1 VTPETA
7 SAPQHQLAPYVKAI
21 RRRAGLI
28 ALVTLAALG
37 VSLALSLTATKQ
49 YTAVARLFLHQE
61 NPVNNIVSTGGDQ
74 APADP
79 QRDLNSR
86 VSLITS
92 QTVAQQVIDKL
103 GLHTTTKKLLE
114 DKVSADVDGD
124 TDIAQVSVKDP
135 DPQQAARIANEFADQ
150 YVSSRRDASR
160 ATILEAAKLA
170 QSQLDQL
177 TPVERAGAQGREL
190 ARRARELQIN
200 AALQTGNVEI
210 VGHALVPEDPSSPRT
225 VLSAIVALILG
236 LLVGLALAVGLEFLD
251 RRVRDLEDVEAY
263 GRPILASIPQ
273 HEGPIAEVFEAD
285 FAVREAFLTF
295 ATSLRFFNLGREVNV
310 LAITSPG
317 PGEGKTSA
325 TLGLAAAL
333 TNIGLRVVTI
343 ESDLRRP
350 MFGQYLG
357 IEGGAG
363 LSTVLAGVSTFEH
376 ELVDV
381 DARTLQPMRGS
392 GSSDTPY
399 FSILS
404 AGPIPPNPQGLLS
417 SPEMSNVVARARAIA
432 DVVLLDTAPIGTVND
447 VVTLAELTNGIA
459 LLVRLGQTRRDALN
473 HALRVLDNVPAP
485 VLGFV
490 VNGARRGGARYYGYD
505 RPNRSRDLVTN

>member
-1 VTPETA
+1 MTPDAA

-37 VSLALSLTATKQ
+37 VSLALSLSATKVYTAT
-49 YTAVARLFLHQE
+49 ARLFLHQG
-61 NPVNNIVSTGGDQ
+61 NPVSSIVNNGGDQ
-74 APADP
+74 SPADP

-92 QTVAQQVIDKL
+92 QTVAQAVIDKL
-103 GLHTTTKKLLE
+103 RLQTTTKKLLE
-114 DKVSADVDGD
+114 DEVSADVAGD
-124 TDIAQVSVKDP
+124 TDIAQVAVKDE
-135 DPQQAARIANEFADQ
+135 DPNQAAKIADEFAAQ
-150 YVSSRRDASR
+150 YVANRQEAAR

-177 TPVERAGAQGREL
+177 TPEERNGAQGREL

-210 VGHALVPEDPSSPRT
+210 VDRAQVPADPSSPRT
-225 VLSAIVALILG
+225 ALSAIVAVILG

-251 RRVRDLEDVEAY
+251 RRLRDVDDVEVY
-263 GRPILASIPQ
+263 NRPILASVPT
-273 HEGPIAEVFEAD
+273 HSGGIAEAFESD

-325 TLGLAAAL
+325 TLGLSAAL
-333 TNIGLRVVTI
+333 TSIGLRVITI

-350 MFGQYLG
+350 MFSEYVGLNT
-357 IEGGAG
+357 GAG

-376 ELVDV
+376 QLIDI
-381 DARTLQPMRGS
+381 DARTLHPIGGS
-392 GSSDTPY
+392 GTGDVPY
-399 FSILS
+399 FSILP

-417 SPEMSNVVARARAIA
+417 SPEMANVIARARAMA

-459 LLVRLGQTRRDALN
+459 LLVRLGATRRDALV
-473 HALRVLDNVPAP
+473 HALRILDNVSAP

-490 VNGARRGGARYYGYD
+490 VNGARRGGAKYYGYD
-505 RPNRSRDLVTN
+505 KPRASAEVPV

>member
-1 VTPETA
+1 MTPDAA

-37 VSLALSLTATKQ
+37 VSLALSFTATKQ
-49 YTAVARLFLHQE
+49 YTATARLFLHQE
-61 NPVNNIVSTGGDQ
+61 NPVTSIVSNGSDQ
-74 APADP
+74 SPADP

-92 QTVAQQVIDKL
+92 QTVAQAVIDKL
-103 GLHTTTKKLLE
+103 HLQTTTKKLLE
-114 DKVSADVDGD
+114 EKVSADVDGD
-124 TDIAQVSVKDP
+124 TDIAAVAVKDP
-135 DPQQAARIANEFADQ
+135 DPAQAAKIANEFAAE
-150 YVSSRRDASR
+150 YVANRQESAR
-160 ATILEAAKLA
+160 ATILEAARLA

-177 TPVERAGAQGREL
+177 SPAERNGAQGREL

-210 VGHALVPEDPSSPRT
+210 VGQAQVPDSPSSPRT
-225 VLSAIVALILG
+225 ALSAIVAVILG

-251 RRVRDLEDVEAY
+251 RRLRDLDDVEVY
-263 GRPILASIPQ
+263 NRPILASVPN
-273 HEGPIAEVFEAD
+273 HSGGIAEAFESD

-310 LAITSPG
+310 LAVTSPG
-317 PGEGKTSA
+317 PGDGKTSA
-325 TLGLAAAL
+325 TLGLSAAL
-333 TNIGLRVVTI
+333 TSIGLRVITI

-350 MFGQYLG
+350 MFAEYMGLTN
-357 IEGGAG
+357 GAG
-363 LSTVLAGVSTFEH
+363 LSTVLAGVSNFEH
-376 ELVDV
+376 ELIDI
-381 DARTLQPMRGS
+381 DARTLHPIS
-392 GSSDTPY
+392 ASSTGTDVPY
-399 FSILS
+399 FSVLP

-417 SPEMSNVVARARAIA
+417 SPEMANIIARGRALA

-459 LLVRLGQTRRDALN
+459 LLVRLGATRRDALVN
-473 HALRVLDNVPAP
+473 ALRILDNVSAP

-505 RPNRSRDLVTN
+505 RPRSSAEVPV